1 MFDCERNSCSDIS
14 KEVKAA
20 LRSMEKAEELG
31 LESDRVQVNSL
42 WKLHDTSLKE
52 ILNVLGGW
60 RARSPSEFAAE
71 FFQMGTQKTLL
82 LNKILMNRLR
92 IKAY

>member
-1 MFDCERNSCSDIS
+1 MSFWPFKIAYQLHVCLLIIILYSDIS
-14 KEVKAA
+14 EEVKAA

-31 LESDRVQVNSL
+31 LEVEGDRVQVGSL
-42 WKLHDTSLKE
+42 WKLHDSSLKE

-71 FFQMGTQKTLL
+71 FFQMG
-82 LNKILMNRLR
+82 M
-92 IKAY
+92 